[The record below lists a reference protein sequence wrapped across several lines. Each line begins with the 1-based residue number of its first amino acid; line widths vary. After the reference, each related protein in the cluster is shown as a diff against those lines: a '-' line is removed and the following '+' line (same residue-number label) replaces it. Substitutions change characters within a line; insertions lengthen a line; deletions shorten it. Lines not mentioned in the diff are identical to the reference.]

1 MKRTSPNLA
10 GIASLRAKLVVPVTM
25 AAFALGF
32 GVAAGQSSQESSAT
46 TRGEATENRPK
57 RDSKLDYFGNVAG
70 KNANIPRDD
79 WECAAQVRRDGW
91 EARPENAPYNN
102 TTAPH
107 GFFQGGASSGDLWET
122 YRSRITG
129 NFTGTTDEIL
139 QWVSC
144 KWGFDED
151 LNRAVAIVESWWN
164 QSGVGD
170 TWHAGN
176 ESYGLMGVRRSTW
189 PGWPWTRDSTAT
201 NVDVANAVRRTC
213 LDGGF
218 GWLGNG
224 YHAGDLWGCVEY
236 WFTGGWWPEW
246 DCPRLWEFGRGDPRS
261 CNYTDKVANHMWSR
275 TWTEPYFG
283 PQPTQPPPPPEHSPP
298 SECEGVV
305 VLYEQDNFGGR
316 CKGFGAGDHSYI
328 GDDFNDIT
336 TSVRVADG
344 REVVLYEHADF
355 HGNETTV
362 GDWDDANLWD
372 DAVGNDQVSSLRVR

>member
-1 MKRTSPNLA
+1 MPSNLA
-10 GIASLRAKLVVPVTM
+10 DIFRLRLKLVMPVTM

-32 GVAAGQSSQESSAT
+32 GVAAGQSS
-46 TRGEATENRPK
+46 GEPS
-57 RDSKLDYFGNVAG
+57 DSKTRKTAEKAPKFQYFGNIAA
-70 KNANIPRDD
+70 KKTSIPRDD

-91 EARPENAPYNN
+91 EARPDNAPYNN
-102 TTAPH
+102 TTAPA
-107 GFFQGGASSGDLWET
+107 GFFQADHSSGHVWAT
-122 YRSRITG
+122 YSARITG

-151 LNRAVAIVESWWN
+151 LNRAIAIVESWWN
-164 QSGVGD
+164 QSSVGD
-170 TWHAGN
+170 TWHHGN

-224 YHAGDLWGCVEY
+224 YGAGDLWGCVEY

-261 CNYTDKVANHMWSR
+261 CNYTDKVATHMWSR
-275 TWTEPYFG
+275 TWTEPHFA
-283 PQPTQPPPPPEHSPP
+283 PQPTQPPPEQPPPGSSPGG
-298 SECEGVV
+298 CEGVV
-305 VLYEQDNFGGR
+305 VLYEHDNFSGR
-316 CKGFGAGDHSYI
+316 CKAFGAGDHSYV
-328 GDDFNDIT
+328 GDDFNDMT
-336 TSVRVADG
+336 TSVQVADG
-344 REVVLYEHADF
+344 HEVVLYEHGGFNGA
-355 HGNETTV
+355 ETTV
-362 GDWDDANLWD
+362 GSWDDPNLWD
-372 DAVGNDQVSSLRVR
+372 DAVGNDAVSSLRVR